1 MSIPAAYAAVVI
13 VWSTTPLGIVWS
25 GETVPPVM
33 AALLRMAIAA
43 FIGFIII
50 KWRGIPLPWNKQA
63 LHVYSCSVLGVF
75 GAMLCTYLAAKTIS
89 SGLIS
94 VVFGLS
100 PLISGLLAQR
110 ILGDATFTKMRW
122 FATLIA
128 VTGLAVVCMNDLAV
142 KGDDWG
148 GLVLILMAVTFFSMS
163 AVLVKRSSVNLHPF
177 ATTVGALLLSL
188 PLYTISMLLLDT
200 PVAVSEW
207 GVKSLMSITYLA
219 IFGSLVGF
227 VSYFYVLQNLSPS
240 TVALVTLITPVFAIL
255 LGAVFNNE
263 VVGWPLVIGASCI
276 VSGLVIYYWGDLL
289 LSKLRYNAPPRRS

>member
-25 GETVPPVM
+25 SESVPPVM
-33 AALLRMAIAA
+33 AAFLRMAIAA

-50 KWRGIPLPWNKQA
+50 KWRRIPLPWNKQA
-63 LHVYSCSVLGVF
+63 VHVYSCSVLGVF
-75 GAMLCTYLAAKTIS
+75 GAMLCTYLAARSIP

-94 VVFGLS
+94 VVYGFS

-110 ILGDATFTKMRW
+110 ILGDSTFTKMRW
-122 FATLIA
+122 LATFIA
-128 VTGLAVVCMNDLAV
+128 VIGLVIVCMNDLAV
-142 KGDDWG
+142 KGNGWSG
-148 GLVLILMAVTFFSMS
+148 IVFILMAVFLFSSS

-188 PLYTISMLLLDT
+188 PLYAVSMLLLDS
-200 PVAVSEW
+200 PVSVSEW
-207 GVKSLMSITYLA
+207 GIRSLMSITYLA
-219 IFGSLVGF
+219 LFGSLIGF

-255 LGAVFNNE
+255 LGAWFNNE
-263 VVGWPLVIGASCI
+263 VIGWPLVVGASC
-276 VSGLVIYYWGDLL
+276 VVLGLVIYHWGDLL
-289 LSKLRYNAPPRRS
+289 LSRITGGDRVIK